1 MKSNIFGGHMSNTA
15 QSNFQIAENIIENIY
30 AIIMNAENNKI

>member
-1 MKSNIFGGHMSNTA
+1 MSNTA